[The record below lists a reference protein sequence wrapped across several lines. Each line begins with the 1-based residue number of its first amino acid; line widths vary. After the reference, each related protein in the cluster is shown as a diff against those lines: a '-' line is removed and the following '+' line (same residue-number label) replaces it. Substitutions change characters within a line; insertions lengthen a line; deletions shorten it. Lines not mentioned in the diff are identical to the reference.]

1 MLTTHFKARRS
12 GITKTSLLY
21 QAGFSF
27 TEFGYINLFT
37 SYIIF

>member
-12 GITKTSLLY
+12 GITKTSLLN